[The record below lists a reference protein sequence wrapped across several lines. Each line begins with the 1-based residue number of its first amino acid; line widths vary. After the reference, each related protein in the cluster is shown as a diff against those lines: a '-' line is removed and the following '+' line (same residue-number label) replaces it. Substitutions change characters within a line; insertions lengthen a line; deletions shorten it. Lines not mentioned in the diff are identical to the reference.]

1 MHQTCTRGGNEGL
14 VSATRCYTLA
24 MASGILVHRASR
36 TSSFTTDVYDDY
48 VFLAWSGMINNYYVF
63 LACIRPM
70 NGSIPMDD
78 QSPPSHL
85 GDGRSLMGSMKIH
98 HKSIMNYFLNKYVTS
113 AGAAVIECQSRRSS
127 EEVGHSSRSVAA
139 FPTMSRMIIGR
150 YGVVYASRAK
160 LTNTEVLHE

>member
-36 TSSFTTDVYDDY
+36 TSSFTTDVCDDY

-98 HKSIMNYFLNKYVTS
+98 HKSIMNSFLNHYVTS
-113 AGAAVIECQSRRSS
+113 AGGAVIECQFRGSS

-139 FPTMSRMIIGR
+139 
-150 YGVVYASRAK
+150 
-160 LTNTEVLHE
+160 

>member
-1 MHQTCTRGGNEGL
+1 MQC
-14 VSATRCYTLA
+14 
-24 MASGILVHRASR
+24 I
-36 TSSFTTDVYDDY
+36 
-48 VFLAWSGMINNYYVF
+48 SGMHSTFVPHGAPTGELAAVAALLPQQPEVEAKRPNYFVQKSCDSPEVLDQMDF
-63 LACIRPM
+63 
-70 NGSIPMDD
+70 PMDD

-139 FPTMSRMIIGR
+139 
-150 YGVVYASRAK
+150 
-160 LTNTEVLHE
+160 